1 MPQQTLGYLV
11 AEARQMLNDE
21 IPISG
26 TSRFTDAH
34 LMAAANDGIWQVRQ
48 KRPDLFLAY
57 GLRTDIPTY
66 ALPGDANTVIPF
78 SEQYYPALLF
88 YVVGRSEVT
97 EDTFADNGR
106 AVTLMNKFTSQ
117 LLRDAS

>member
-1 MPQQTLGYLV
+1 
-11 AEARQMLNDE
+11 MLNDE

-34 LMAAANDGIWQVRQ
+34 LMAAAQDAVYQVRQ
-48 KRPDLFLAY
+48 KRPDLFLDF
-57 GLRTDIPTY
+57 GLRSDIPTY
-66 ALPGDANTVIPF
+66 SLPADDDTPIPF
-78 SEQYYPALLF
+78 SNQYYPALLF

-117 LLRDAS
+117 LLRDVS